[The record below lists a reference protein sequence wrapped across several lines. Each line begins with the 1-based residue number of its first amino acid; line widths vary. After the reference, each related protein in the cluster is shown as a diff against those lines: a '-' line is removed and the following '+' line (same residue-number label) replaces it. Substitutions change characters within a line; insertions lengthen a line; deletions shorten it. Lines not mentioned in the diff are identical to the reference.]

1 MDRDFAEQQA
11 AVRAEVTSRLA
22 KDPWW
27 NWEPLSKQVPF
38 IEAVLAKA
46 CREAWFIAANRTGK
60 SDVAAYCGSALA
72 RFGRANPRWQ
82 TRPGD
87 FRPTKGMVLSA
98 SASASRTVVQ
108 PKYFEGG
115 LGQVES
121 HPPFIPKREILEHGW
136 NINEQTLKLKNGS
149 IIEFKSA
156 EQKTLTFAG
165 GGYDWIH
172 IDEECPKNIYDELV
186 IRVAGDR
193 SLTIFGAC
201 TLLPPEGQVGGVSWM
216 FGDKIK
222 PWLANPTGVDYQIFG
237 ASIYDNPH
245 ILPEEIKR
253 LEARYPVGS
262 VERAIRLDGE
272 YLPGLQ
278 GTRAYGS
285 FDARIHVKPQGEF
298 IPRRPICWM
307 LDFNVDP
314 MVSHIGQRDGN
325 IFRVHRELVLEGGD
339 GVSEMC
345 QMFHET
351 APLNHGEV
359 WVYGD
364 ASGQNGDGHTGRSYF
379 QIIVNVMRTYGVPLR
394 LKIPEA
400 NPHVPDRINA
410 VNSALKGPQGEVN
423 VEVDPSCKELV
434 DDFEQVLRDNR
445 GGIKKSHNRKDPY
458 ARRTH
463 ASDDVGYWISYEAP
477 VRALT
482 MGEKIKRKISVPRY
496 GFGR

>member
-1 MDRDFAEQQA
+1 MERDFAEQQA
-11 AVRAEVTSRLA
+11 AIRAEVMDRLGR
-22 KDPWW
+22 DPWW
-27 NWEPLSKQVPF
+27 NWAPLAKQLPF

-72 RFGRANPRWQ
+72 RFGRANPKWQ
-82 TRPGD
+82 ARPGE

-98 SASASRTVVQ
+98 STQASRTVVQ
-108 PKYFEGG
+108 PKYFENG

-121 HPPFIPKREILEHGW
+121 HAPFIPAREVASW

-172 IDEECPKNIYDELV
+172 IDEECPKTIYDELV

-216 FGDKIK
+216 FGEKIK
-222 PWLANPTGVDYQIFG
+222 PWLANPAAVDYQIFG

-272 YLPGLQ
+272 YLPGMQ

-285 FDARIHVKPQGEF
+285 FNSIIHVKPQGEF
-298 IPRRPICWM
+298 ILRRPIAWTI
-307 LDFNVDP
+307 DFNVDP
-314 MVSHIGQRDGN
+314 MISHIGQRDGTV
-325 IFRVHRELVLEGGD
+325 FRFHRELVLEGGD
-339 GVSEMC
+339 GIQEMC

-351 APLNHGEV
+351 APAGHEIWL
-359 WVYGD
+359 YGD
-364 ASGQNGDGHTGRSYF
+364 ATGQSRSGQTGRSYY
-379 QIIVNVMRTYGVPLR
+379 QLIVNIMRTYGLALR
-394 LKIPEA
+394 LKVPEA

-410 VNSALKGPQGEVN
+410 VNVALRGPQGEVN
-423 VEVDPSCKELV
+423 VEVDPSCKELI
-434 DDFEQVLRDNR
+434 DDFEQVMRDNR

-458 ARRTH
+458 SRRTH
-463 ASDDVGYWISYEAP
+463 ASDDAGYWINYEAP
-477 VRALT
+477 IRPISLGQRVKRA
-482 MGEKIKRKISVPRY
+482 IHVPRY
-496 GFGR
+496 AFGR